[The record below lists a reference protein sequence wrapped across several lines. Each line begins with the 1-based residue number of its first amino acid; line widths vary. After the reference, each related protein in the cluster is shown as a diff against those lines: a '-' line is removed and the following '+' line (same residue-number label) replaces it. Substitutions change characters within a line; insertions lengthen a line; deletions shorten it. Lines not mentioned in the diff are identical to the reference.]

1 MLNIKTNFKYIY
13 NNFFSRDQG
22 NPVTILTSRW
32 NCPIFIAGK
41 NKRSPKTQKKNKK
54 KMEVLDILS
63 TFSSSIKGLDF
74 ILLKGLVELLRDNY
88 EEQRVP
94 LLGNFFF

>member
-1 MLNIKTNFKYIY
+1 M
-13 NNFFSRDQG
+13 
-22 NPVTILTSRW
+22 TILTSRW

-41 NKRSPKTQKKNKK
+41 NKRSPKTQKKK
-54 KMEVLDILS
+54 KMEFLDILS
-63 TFSSSIKGLDF
+63 TFSSSIIGLDF